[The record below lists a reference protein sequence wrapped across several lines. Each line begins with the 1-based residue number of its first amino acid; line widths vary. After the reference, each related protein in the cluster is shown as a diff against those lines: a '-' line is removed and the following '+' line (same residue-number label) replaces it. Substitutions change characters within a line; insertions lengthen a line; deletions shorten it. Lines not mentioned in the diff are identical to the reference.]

1 MADNN
6 FNKQYKRLEEIVD
19 LLEKNEI
26 NLDEALK
33 LYQEG
38 LKISK
43 KLEKDLKD
51 ISDKLEGELDEQ

>member
-19 LLEKNEI
+19 LLEKNEV

-51 ISDKLEGELDEQ
+51 ISDKLEGELDE

>member
-19 LLEKNEI
+19 LLEKNEV